1 MTQAQQ
7 DEILKGQVNDAA
19 SKVGLL
25 KEELAFSETLARTL
39 GIIHGLRQT
48 LSLIEEALQNDDFM
62 VAERLLEKA
71 EDELAKVLASQNPK
85 VAGVLQA
92 KIADL
97 RYTLVDSLTD
107 CWKSLVHVDP
117 KGLSV
122 SIKDHTQRT
131 YFTFLTRFLL
141 TSQEDLPPSTSM
153 PS

>member
-1 MTQAQQ
+1 M
-7 DEILKGQVNDAA
+7 KGQVNDAA
-19 SKVGLL
+19 SKVELL
-25 KEELAFSETLARTL
+25 KEELAFNETLARTL
-39 GIIHGLRQT
+39 CIIRGLRQT
-48 LSLIEEALQNDDFM
+48 IILIEEAVGNDDLM
-62 VAERLLEKA
+62 VAERLLKEV
-71 EDELAKVLASQNPK
+71 EDELAKVRASQNPK

-117 KGLSV
+117 IDLNI
-122 SIKDHTQRT
+122 SIKDQIQRT

-141 TSQEDLPPSTSM
+141 TSQEDLPLSTSM